1 MSVVQRY
8 AVTCCTEGHLA
19 DSLKFQCSSCDSEHR
34 RVCLKKCPRALKKGG
49 MGEEQRGGGAEGGKR
64 DEQICFS
71 MFFFQVVLES

>member
-1 MSVVQRY
+1 
-8 AVTCCTEGHLA
+8 
-19 DSLKFQCSSCDSEHR
+19 
-34 RVCLKKCPRALKKGG
+34 LKKCPRALKKGG